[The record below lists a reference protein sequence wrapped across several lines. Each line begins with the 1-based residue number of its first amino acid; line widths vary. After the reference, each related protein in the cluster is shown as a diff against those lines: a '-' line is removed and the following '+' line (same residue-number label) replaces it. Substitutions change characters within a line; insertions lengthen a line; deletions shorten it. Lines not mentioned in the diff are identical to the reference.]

1 MAALEPWE
9 VKKKDVIRQL
19 DLLDA
24 TELTEICGM
33 LTITVPVTKAGKQ
46 SDIFNLIMAHIIS
59 DEVANSD
66 DQGLSLFTDV
76 DVRLKDMLSKKVDL
90 EDRKQAS
97 ITAEVTQYGS
107 SSNGGLLKNSN
118 QSSYTMSSLANAA
131 VRSGADDLAVRLH

>member
-1 MAALEPWE
+1 MAALEAWE

-33 LTITVPVTKAGKQ
+33 LAITVPVAKAGKQ

-59 DEVANSD
+59 DDVANSV

-76 DVRLKDMLSKKVDL
+76 CSL
-90 EDRKQAS
+90 ERHGVKES
-97 ITAEVTQYGS
+97 EI
-107 SSNGGLLKNSN
+107 GG
-118 QSSYTMSSLANAA
+118 
-131 VRSGADDLAVRLH
+131 